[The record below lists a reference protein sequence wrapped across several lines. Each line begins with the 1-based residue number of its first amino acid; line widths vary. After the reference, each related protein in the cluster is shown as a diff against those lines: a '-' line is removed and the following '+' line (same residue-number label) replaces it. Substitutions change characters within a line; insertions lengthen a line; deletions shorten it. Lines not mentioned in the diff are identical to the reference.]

1 MTAVNDTLTVRS
13 GMRTW
18 TVRAGTIATI
28 GRDGDLVLDNPT
40 VSRVHAT
47 VYFDSGWWIRDE
59 GSAGGLWADGK
70 RERIVRL
77 GGEKLIHLGDPSS
90 GAPALVF
97 SPLLDTGIGAPTP
110 FGRMDAD
117 SPGRAPR
124 GEVAIGRAAEND
136 VALSDLLVSR
146 RHCVIVAD
154 ESGLRVRDLGSRNGT
169 FLDGERVSGTVECPD
184 GALLTVGNTDFRVSM
199 DGGLPVV
206 EPAVEGP
213 GLRLERV
220 AYHAGTG
227 RKARALLHEVGI
239 EAPHG
244 RFMAVIGPTG
254 AGKSTLM
261 SILTGQK
268 SPSKGRAT
276 FDGMDIAA
284 NFDALRT
291 RIGFVPQEDIIHR
304 TLQLQDALDFAAQLR
319 LPPDVTAEERG
330 KRVRTVLE
338 ELGLS
343 QQARTSI
350 ARLSGGQRK
359 RASVALELLTE
370 PAMLILD
377 EPTSGLDP
385 DMDRQVMALLR
396 RIADSGRIV
405 VVVTHRP
412 ESIGVCDYL
421 LVLARGGSPAYTGRP
436 QEALQYFGVDEWDK
450 AFGLAANQ
458 ADDLLERYLAT
469 EASRPVPPASGPF
482 KSKRAPSVSP
492 PLRQYR
498 ALISRQLRLMTA
510 DVGYSVFLAALPVV
524 LGFLALIVPGDAGFG
539 VPAPARIG
547 EPSQLLVLLVV
558 GAAVTGMALT
568 VRDLVGERE
577 IFRREAAAGL
587 RPLIYLLAK
596 LTVAAALCFVQSAVM
611 VAILLSRKPEPVH
624 HILSPI
630 AGVDLWI
637 AVSLTAIASAALG
650 LAASAWA
657 KSSEQVMPI
666 LAVGIMAQLVLA
678 GGLIPVTGRQ
688 GLEQLSALIPSRWG
702 FALGAESIDLRS
714 LVPSSEK
721 DWLWEALPER
731 AWLAIGALVIAIIVA
746 CAIALVR
753 LIRLPGPA
761 R

>member
-1 MTAVNDTLTVRS
+1 
-13 GMRTW
+13 MRTW
-18 TVRAGTIATI
+18 TVHAGTIATV
-28 GRDGDLVLDNPT
+28 GRDGDLVLDDPT
-40 VSRVHAT
+40 VSRVHAAIF
-47 VYFDSGWWIRDE
+47 FDGGWWVRDE
-59 GSAGGLWADGK
+59 GSAGGLWADGQ
-70 RERIVRL
+70 RIHTVRL
-77 GGEKLIHLGDPSS
+77 SGEKTVHLGDPLH
-90 GAPALVF
+90 GAPSLVL
-97 SPLLDTGIGAPTP
+97 SPSPTGTGAITLVTTSPSE
-110 FGRMDAD
+110 R
-117 SPGRAPR
+117 PGRPPR
-124 GEVAIGRAAEND
+124 REVAIGRAAEND
-136 VALSDLLVSR
+136 VALDDLLVSR
-146 RHCVIVAD
+146 RHCVVTSD
-154 ESGLRVRDLGSRNGT
+154 ESRLRVRDLGSRNGT
-169 FLDGERVSGTVECPD
+169 FLDGERVQGTVECPE
-184 GALLTVGNTDFRVSM
+184 GALLTVGNTDFRISV
-199 DGGLPVV
+199 DGTSPVV
-206 EPAVEGP
+206 EPAADGP

-227 RKARALLHEVGI
+227 RKARALLNEVAI

-268 SPSKGRAT
+268 RPSQGRAT

-304 TLQLQDALDFAAQLR
+304 TLRLEDALDFAAQLR
-319 LPPDVTAEERG
+319 LPPDVTVEERG
-330 KRVRTVLE
+330 ERVKRVLE
-338 ELGLS
+338 DLGLS
-343 QQARTSI
+343 QQARTTI

-370 PAMLILD
+370 PTMLILD

-396 RIADSGRIV
+396 RIADSGGIV

-412 ESIGVCDYL
+412 ESIDVCDYL
-421 LVLARGGSPAYTGRP
+421 LVLARGGTPAYTGRP
-436 QEALQYFGVDEWDK
+436 QEALHYFGVTMWRD
-450 AFGLAANQ
+450 AFGMAANE
-458 ADDLLERYLAT
+458 ADELLERYLAR

-498 ALISRQLRLMTA
+498 GLIARQLRLMTA
-510 DVGYSVFLAALPVV
+510 DVGYSTFLAALPVV

-539 VPAPARIG
+539 VPGPARIG

-577 IFRREAAAGL
+577 IFRRESAAGL
-587 RPLIYLLAK
+587 RPVIYLLAK
-596 LTVAAALCFVQSAVM
+596 LSVAAALCCIQSAVM
-611 VAILLSRKPEPVH
+611 VTILLMYKPQPVH
-624 HILSPI
+624 HILSPMP
-630 AGVDLWI
+630 GVDLWI
-637 AVSLTAIASAALG
+637 AVSLTAIASASLG

-688 GLEQLSALIPSRWG
+688 GLEQLSALMPARWG
-702 FALGAESIDLRS
+702 FALGAESINLRT
-714 LVPSSEK
+714 LVPSTEK
-721 DWLWEALPER
+721 DWLWEAVPER
-731 AWLAIGALVIAIIVA
+731 AWLAIGALVVIIII
-746 CAIALVR
+746 CSAIAL
-753 LIRLPGPA
+753 IRLTKLPDPA